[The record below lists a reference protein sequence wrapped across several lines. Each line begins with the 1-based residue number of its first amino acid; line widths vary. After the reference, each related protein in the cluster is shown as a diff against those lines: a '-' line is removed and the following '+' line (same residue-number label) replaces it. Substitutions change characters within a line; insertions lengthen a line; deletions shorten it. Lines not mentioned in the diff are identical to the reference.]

1 MTEFKGVA
9 PPVVTPFRNG
19 ELALDWLCE
28 NLRFYGSTGL
38 SGVVVLGSNGEAVHL
53 DLEEKLRV
61 VEKARES
68 LPDGMWMMVGAGES
82 TTRATRE
89 LVKKVASLG
98 ADAVLIAPPSYYR
111 ESMKPQVLKDHFW
124 AVAEDSPIPVF
135 LYNVPQFTGLNMEPQ
150 LVAEIS
156 EHENVKGIKDS
167 SGNIFQLTEII
178 RLSAQGFKVFVGSA
192 LVFLPA
198 LAVGACGGILAAAN
212 VLPRAFVRLQS
223 LFHQGAMEEARRLQL
238 SLMEISRAVT
248 SGYGIGGLKA
258 AMDMIGYRGGEPR
271 LPLRRPDEKAMVHL
285 KELLEP
291 WVKEES
297 PTG

>member
-1 MTEFKGVA
+1 MVDFKGVA
-9 PPVVTPFRNG
+9 PPIVTPFRNG
-19 ELALDWLCE
+19 DVAEDWLCE
-28 NLRFYGSTGL
+28 NLRRYGSTGL

-53 DLEEKLRV
+53 DPEEKIKV
-61 VEKARES
+61 VRLARES

-82 TTRATRE
+82 TTKKTVE
-89 LVKKVASLG
+89 LVRKVASLG
-98 ADAVLIAPPSYYR
+98 ADAVLIAPPSYYK
-111 ESMKPQVLKDHFW
+111 ESMKPRVLKEHFW

-178 RLSAQGFKVFVGSA
+178 RMCPKGFRVFVGSA

-212 VLPRAFVRLQS
+212 VLPRAFVRLQE
-223 LFHQGAMEEARRLQL
+223 LFRRGAVEEARKLQL

-258 AMDMIGYRGGEPR
+258 AMDIAGYRGGEPR
-271 LPLRRPDEKAMVHL
+271 LPLRRPDEKGMSHL
-285 KELLEP
+285 MQLLAP
-291 WVKEES
+291 WLERES
-297 PTG
+297 ASD